1 VTDTWNPSQYE
12 RFRDERSRPF
22 FDLLALV
29 RSPAVGVGLRAVDLG
44 CGTGELT
51 RKLHERLGGTST
63 LGVDSSDAMLARCE
77 AQKAPGLSF
86 EKGDIAALAA
96 QWAESPPRPGFDLVF
111 SNAALHWVDGHDALL
126 ASLTRGLRPQG
137 QLAVQIPANDDHPT
151 HVIASEVAGESPF
164 REALG
169 SWRRREPVYTP
180 ERYAALLHGLGY
192 AAQDVRLQVYG
203 HVLASRDGVFEW
215 VKGSLLTDYER
226 RLGPLFPSFAERYR
240 SRLLAAL
247 EDTRPY
253 FYPFKRI
260 LLWALRP

>member
-1 VTDTWNPSQYE
+1 MNTECAGVGKRGP
-12 RFRDERSRPF
+12 RPIRYRR
-22 FDLLALV
+22 AA
-29 RSPAVGVGLRAVDLG
+29 PAVALASATGIKLRGFHSKSSNSTARKIAESGAQVLGL
-44 CGTGELT
+44 
-51 RKLHERLGGTST
+51 
-63 LGVDSSDAMLARCE
+63 DSSPEMIGQARQNYPELRFVLQDAAHM
-77 AQKAPGLSF
+77 Q
-86 EKGDIAALAA
+86 
-96 QWAESPPRPGFDLVF
+96 FDNEFDAVF

-260 LLWALRP
+260 LLWARRD